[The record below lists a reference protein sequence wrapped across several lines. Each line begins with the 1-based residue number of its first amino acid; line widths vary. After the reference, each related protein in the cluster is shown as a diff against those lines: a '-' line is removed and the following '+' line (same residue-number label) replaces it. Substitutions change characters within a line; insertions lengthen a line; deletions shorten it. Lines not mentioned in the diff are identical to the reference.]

1 MEGWTSTMFRMRTVN
16 SNFSPSE
23 RRCCLGM
30 YCASLASGYLTG
42 SITCMWL
49 SQELDGI
56 LSRGL
61 LREGAIGFGFV
72 VTRLRLHGNFD
83 RRTRGFLRLCRKAFM
98 RSLTVGETISAPFLI
113 FRIANEN
120 TESWSKKQR
129 VNRHFGQNLRI
140 PKGESGDK
148 LWIRHHV
155 LGIEN

>member
-1 MEGWTSTMFRMRTVN
+1 MEGWTSTMFRMRTVD
-16 SNFSPSE
+16 SNFSASE
-23 RRCCLGM
+23 RRCCLGT
-30 YCASLASGYLTG
+30 YCASLANRYLTG
-42 SITCMWL
+42 STTCMWL

-72 VTRLRLHGNFD
+72 VTRFRLHGNFD
-83 RRTRGFLRLCRKAFM
+83 RRTRGFLRLCRKVVM
-98 RSLTVGETISAPFLI
+98 RILTVNKTISAPFLI

-120 TESWSKKQR
+120 TESWIKKQW

-140 PKGESGDK
+140 PKEESGDE

-155 LGIEN
+155 LGVEN